1 MKSSRVFND
10 FYIISI
16 WVDVCFYAL
25 CTFLS
30 YMIHASYLNLLDSFQ
45 QKMEKKTSTFF
56 HPSFATCCQG
66 AKDDA
71 ATEAQASCV
80 ILKHMGKPT
89 HFQQQIPERR
99 TPEMLDTHPREVL
112 MNGSTE
118 AMNGSTETCNLLEV
132 RYFSGEP
139 FVKLLQFV
147 LPLTAM
153 LFAEVRSHQQHQK
166 WVSNQV
172 HVASGRHN
180 RQTFCWCLLL
190 RFYAFLHVPVFLSQV
205 PGWKNAHEWS
215 MTTTSCVGKMLVLHV
230 ETHCSN
236 TTLSPPISADSISP
250 FNTIRKHLNLTCM
263 THMTCIT
270 SKNCQQ
276 PWLSGVVGTS
286 VFSLCA
292 SQVAKK
298 NSSI

>member
-1 MKSSRVFND
+1 MAV
-10 FYIISI
+10 I
-16 WVDVCFYAL
+16 CL
-25 CTFLS
+25 MPFLS
-30 YMIHASYLNLLDSFQ
+30 YIYIWFMLLAWTFLILFNKKWRKNIHIF
-45 QKMEKKTSTFF
+45 
-56 HPSFATCCQG
+56 PSKFCYMLPRCKRWCWYWSAG
-66 AKDDA
+66 KLRDPKA
-71 ATEAQASCV
+71 
-80 ILKHMGKPT
+80 HGKPT
-89 HFQQQIPERR
+89 HFQQQIPERT
-99 TPEMLDTHPREVL
+99 TPEMLDTPP
-112 MNGSTE
+112 GSFNE
-118 AMNGSTETCNLLEV
+118 WFNWSHDGSTETCNLLEV
-132 RYFSGEP
+132 RWFSGEP

-147 LPLTAM
+147 YTP
-153 LFAEVRSHQQHQK
+153 FAEVRSHQQHQK

-172 HVASGRHN
+172 HVVSGRHN
-180 RQTFCWCLLL
+180 RQTFCWCL
-190 RFYAFLHVPVFLSQV
+190 VPVSLSQV

-292 SQVAKK
+292 S
-298 NSSI
+298 